1 MSPRTDVQRATL
13 PATFDA
19 QLVQLAGE
27 LLEAHRKARKAF
39 ALAEETMD
47 LGDEEAAQEHDAAAM
62 EHAREAEAIAR
73 RMTALPA
80 ETLEGMRAKA
90 RAVEWFYPDAVIDLG
105 IRGRATD
112 VELAESI
119 LADLLR
125 NETAGGAL
133 GGNL

>member
-1 MSPRTDVQRATL
+1 
-13 PATFDA
+13 
-19 QLVQLAGE
+19 LVQLAGE
-27 LLEAHRKARKAF
+27 LLEAHRKARAAF
-39 ALAEETMD
+39 ACSEEALE

-62 EHAREAEAIAR
+62 EHARRAEAITR
-73 RMTALPA
+73 RMMVLPA

-125 NETAGGAL
+125 NEAASGAL
-133 GGNL
+133 GGN

>member
-1 MSPRTDVQRATL
+1 MIPRTDARRAAL

-19 QLVQLAGE
+19 QLVQLSGE
-27 LLEAHRKARKAF
+27 LLEVHKKARTAF
-39 ALAEETMD
+39 ALAEEAMD

-62 EHAREAEAIAR
+62 EHARQAEAIAR
-73 RMTALPA
+73 RMTMLPA
-80 ETLEGMRAKA
+80 KTLEGMRAKA

-125 NETAGGAL
+125 SETAGRAL
-133 GGNL
+133 GGN

>member
-1 MSPRTDVQRATL
+1 MSPRTDAQRAAS
-13 PATFDA
+13 PGTFDA
-19 QLVQLAGE
+19 QLTQLAGE
-27 LLEAHRKARKAF
+27 LLEAHRKARAAI
-39 ALAEETMD
+39 ALAEEAMD
-47 LGDEEAAQEHDAAAM
+47 LGDEESAQEHDAAAM
-62 EHAREAEAIAR
+62 EYARHAEAIAR
-73 RMTALPA
+73 RMTTLPA

-125 NETAGGAL
+125 NEAASGAL
-133 GGNL
+133 GGN

>member
-1 MSPRTDVQRATL
+1 MSPPTDAQRAAL
-13 PATFDA
+13 PETFDA

-27 LLEAHRKARKAF
+27 LLEAHRRARAAF
-39 ALAEETMD
+39 ALAEDAID
-47 LGDEEAAQEHDAAAM
+47 LGDEEAAQEHDAEAM
-62 EHAREAEAIAR
+62 EHARHAEAIAR
-73 RMTALPA
+73 RMTSLPA

-90 RAVEWFYPDAVIDLG
+90 RAGEWFYPDAVIDLG

-125 NETAGGAL
+125 NEAASVVL
-133 GGNL
+133 GGN

>member
-1 MSPRTDVQRATL
+1 MSSLTDAHRADL
-13 PATFDA
+13 QATFDA
-19 QLVQLAGE
+19 QLVQFAGQ
-27 LLEAHRKARKAF
+27 LLEAHRRARAAF
-39 ALAEETMD
+39 ALAEEALD

-62 EHAREAEAIAR
+62 EHARHAETIAR
-73 RMTALPA
+73 RMTTLPA

-125 NETAGGAL
+125 SEAASGAL
-133 GGNL
+133 GGN